1 MCARHYQVDRNW
13 RCSER
18 KFSIPGA
25 YLAQELAV
33 SSTNTKRE
41 LKIDWRGECKTKE
54 DRRSREG
61 GYQNNG
67 LQGTSF
73 RGPFSVHG
81 ILSILCHSSNA
92 SIFLFS
98 LFLIIQLSQAF
109 VITGKTYSF
118 AKSTF
123 ICIDILLS
131 FITLW
136 RPVIAASL
144 MTMHLIDNDMQP
156 PSLSI
161 LAPKTEEYK
170 LSMTSTTSP
179 QVFVLQVRSM
189 QPVMA
194 PATNECD
201 GQPRDREKMGFV
213 G

>member
-1 MCARHYQVDRNW
+1 
-13 RCSER
+13 
-18 KFSIPGA
+18 
-25 YLAQELAV
+25 
-33 SSTNTKRE
+33 
-41 LKIDWRGECKTKE
+41 
-54 DRRSREG
+54 
-61 GYQNNG
+61 
-67 LQGTSF
+67 
-73 RGPFSVHG
+73 
-81 ILSILCHSSNA
+81 
-92 SIFLFS
+92 
-98 LFLIIQLSQAF
+98 
-109 VITGKTYSF
+109 
-118 AKSTF
+118 
-123 ICIDILLS
+123 
-131 FITLW
+131 
-136 RPVIAASL
+136 